1 VYLSFETIKKIKFGK
16 VLIKGCRV
24 VCGYDCVWVWKLS
37 MYIYIIKRH
46 HILGGRGVYHSINIS
61 KKLENIIN
69 DNLKVINSNNNYQ

>member
-37 MYIYIIKRH
+37 MYIYIIKRQH
-46 HILGGRGVYHSINIS
+46 NLGG
-61 KKLENIIN
+61 
-69 DNLKVINSNNNYQ
+69 